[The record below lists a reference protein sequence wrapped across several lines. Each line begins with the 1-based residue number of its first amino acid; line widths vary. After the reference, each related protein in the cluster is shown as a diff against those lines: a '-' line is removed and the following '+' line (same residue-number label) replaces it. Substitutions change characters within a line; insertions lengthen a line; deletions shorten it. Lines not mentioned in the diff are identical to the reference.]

1 MSKIVLGKHLLVE
14 YYGCDMKTVNDL
26 AAVREAIILAAK
38 CANATI
44 IDDVV
49 HKFSPHGISGIVI
62 IAESHLAIH
71 TWPDYQF
78 ASVDIFTCNGKMNTD
93 LAIRCLKEKLGAEEM
108 SVKEIERGRFPR
120 RK

>member
-1 MSKIVLGKHLLVE
+1 MNAIVLGKHLLVE
-14 YYGCDMKTVNDL
+14 YYGCDLKAINDP
-26 AAVREAIILAAK
+26 AVVREAIILAAK
-38 CANATI
+38 CADATI

-49 HKFSPHGISGIVI
+49 HQFSPHGISGVVI

-93 LAIRCLKEKLGAEEM
+93 LAIHCLKEKLGAEKM
-108 SVKEIERGRFPR
+108 SVTEIERGRFPQ